1 MLARGRR
8 VTDPAENSKW
18 DRAIRSFMD
27 NPDKQ
32 AGGAGVAGGAG
43 EAGEAGDETAS

>member
-1 MLARGRR
+1 MLARGRH

-32 AGGAGVAGGAG
+32 VGVPLRW
-43 EAGEAGDETAS
+43 